1 MSFYIIQCICFLEF
15 YINIMLMRKFLSFFF
30 VMAFYV
36 VGAYAQ
42 VLVQGQP
49 HPSARNISTKQE
61 SQLRAD
67 ASFTF
72 DDIQY
77 WVGNGSNKAALVI
90 EWHDGNRPDA
100 MVWGYRWDGEAT
112 GHDMIVAIA
121 QADPR
126 LVLLTQYTG
135 WMGYTID
142 GIGYGESRLNIS
154 YDLEG
159 AKSEPKNAFKFEPPI
174 TNPLLGQ
181 TSHPEH
187 PAEDVAAAIRQGV
200 QTGVI
205 YHPINAERYGYP
217 SYDYDY
223 WSCSNGIHWQAGWY
237 YGYWSYFVRSSQTSN
252 FSYSGLGAT
261 SRVLTDGCWDA
272 WSWNGN
278 MNTSEGT
285 QPGDVFVAAT
295 IPSGGGGDEPEIPVI
310 HVTSISLNKSS
321 LRLQAG
327 ANATLVAS
335 ISPVNADNKQVTWS
349 SSDTGIA
356 TVEDGVVTG
365 AKPGVVKITARS
377 VDGGYTAVCEV
388 TVTETVTPEIDFEGT
403 GAVISF
409 PKVEEATSYEV
420 RVYRY
425 ENGSYKKI
433 VTYVADAEGNIITE
447 LLTKGLRAT
456 SGTISVPLKNLGR
469 DDAYRIEIQVMNG
482 LDVIDTY
489 MVEKSS
495 DPVSN
500 ETMAPVIPKVSY
512 QNGAL
517 RFEHL
522 AGYQIYL
529 MQINGKMLERFVIQ
543 VREEL
548 HPISLPSGNYLL
560 IGEKDGDKKTFKIH
574 ITQ

>member
-121 QADPR
+121 KADPK
-126 LVLLTQYTG
+126 LLLLTQYTG

-142 GIGYGESRLNIS
+142 GIGYGDNLDVR
-154 YDLEG
+154 YDLDG
-159 AKSEPKNAFKFEPPI
+159 AKNEPKNAFKFEPPI

-181 TSHPEH
+181 TGFPEN
-187 PAEDVAAAIRQGV
+187 PAGDVAAAIRQGV

-217 SYDYDY
+217 SYDYDH

-335 ISPVNADNKQVTWS
+335 ISPVNADNKQVIWS

-365 AKPGVVKITARS
+365 AKFGVVKITAQS
-377 VDGGYTAVCEV
+377 VDGGYTTVCEV

-425 ENGSYKKI
+425 ENGNYKKI
-433 VTYVADAEGNIITE
+433 GTYVADAEGNIITE

-456 SGTISVPLKNLGR
+456 SGKVSVPLKNLGK

-500 ETMAPVIPKVSY
+500 ETMVPVIPKVSY

-560 IGEKDGDKKTFKIH
+560 IGEKDGDKKIFKIH

>member
-1 MSFYIIQCICFLEF
+1 
-15 YINIMLMRKFLSFFF
+15 MRKILSLFF
-30 VMAFYV
+30 VMALCV
-36 VGAYAQ
+36 VGLSAQ
-42 VLVQGQP
+42 GLVQGQP
-49 HPSARNISTKQE
+49 HPSAPNVLAKTKF
-61 SQLRAD
+61 QLRAD
-67 ASFTF
+67 ASFSF
-72 DDIQY
+72 DDIQF
-77 WVGNGSNKAALVI
+77 WVGSGSKRAALVI

-121 QADPR
+121 KADPK
-126 LVLLTQYTG
+126 LLLLTQYTG

-142 GIGYGESRLNIS
+142 GIGYGDNLDVR
-154 YDLEG
+154 YDLDG
-159 AKSEPKNAFKFEPPI
+159 AKNEPKNAFKFEPPI

-181 TSHPEH
+181 TGFPEN
-187 PAEDVAAAIRQGV
+187 PAGDVAAAIRQGV

-217 SYDYDY
+217 SYDYDH

-327 ANATLVAS
+327 ANAILAAS

-433 VTYVADAEGNIITE
+433 GTYVADAEGNIITE

-529 MQINGKMLERFVIQ
+529 MQINGKILERFVIQ

-548 HPISLPSGNYLL
+548 HSISLPSGNYLL
-560 IGEKDGDKKTFKIH
+560 IGEKDGDKKIFKIH